1 MAWNEVTADRGRSPT
16 AQRVLRDLLTAGV
29 LATAYLGAYL
39 IRFEFAVPA
48 AFLRVALITLPV
60 VVVGKMLILRL
71 LGAHKHSW
79 RFTSLWDVV
88 AIGEAMLAS
97 ALLLAGLR
105 LIGVEAMRMAGAS
118 GITPIPLGVIA
129 ADLALSVVGLVGIR
143 ALRRLQHEE
152 AESRRLRASG
162 GRRRRRTAVVIGAG
176 RAGSLVAREIQTRPD
191 LGLRAVGFIDDD
203 PHKQHQVIHGLE
215 VLGTRDE
222 LADVVAERGVDQAII
237 AISDATGPT
246 VRDLV
251 ERCRAVGIE
260 AQIIPGVYELIGGQV
275 KLSRLRPVRIED
287 LLRREPVELD
297 TSSIEALVRDGT
309 VLVTGAGGSI
319 GAELCRQLARYR
331 PRRLVLAEQS
341 EGALWAIHRELAPAH
356 PDVEVV
362 PAIGDVCDARRV
374 EALIAH
380 ERPTLV
386 FHAAAHKHVPMMEAN
401 PGEAVKNNVFGTKV
415 VADACAQLGV
425 DRFVLVSTDKAVNP
439 SSVMGA
445 TKRVAER
452 YVHHLAQTTGR
463 VFVSV
468 RFGNVLGSAGS
479 VVPVFEQ
486 QIADGGPVTVTHPDM
501 TRYFMTIPEA
511 SQLVIQAAALG
522 TGGEVFVL
530 DMGEPVRI
538 VDLARDLIRLS
549 GLEPGADIDVVYT
562 GMRPGEKLFE
572 ELALDTEDTDR
583 TSHPS
588 IAVSRSAT
596 ATWAGLDG
604 DLERLRL
611 AAETADRAQVRAA
624 LGVIVPEMVGAA
636 VVSGRAAGGAAGAGA
651 VGAGGVGAAG
661 AVGAVASGGDAGDG
675 AALASG
681 GDTGDA
687 AAVASSGDQGKATA
701 SPIVLDEAAE
711 PRREAPP
718 APADGTAPPTDEGA
732 PSWQTESISSPAS

>member
-1 MAWNEVTADRGRSPT
+1 MASNEVTADPGHSPT
-16 AQRVLRDLLTAGV
+16 AQRIRRDLLTAAV
-29 LATAYLGAYL
+29 LAAAYLAAYL
-39 IRFEFAVPA
+39 IRFEFVVPA
-48 AFLRVALITLPV
+48 TYVRVALITLPV
-60 VVVGKMLILRL
+60 VVVGKMLLLRL

-88 AIGEAMLAS
+88 TIAEAMLAA
-97 ALLLAGLR
+97 ALLMAGLR
-105 LIGVEAMRMAGAS
+105 LIVVEVLRLAGSPGVSAV
-118 GITPIPLGVIA
+118 PLGVIA
-129 ADLALSVVGLVGIR
+129 ADLALSLIGLVGIR

-152 AESRRLRASG
+152 AQARRYRDAG
-162 GRRRRRTAVVIGAG
+162 GRRRPRRVIIVGAG
-176 RAGSLVAREIQTRPD
+176 RAGSQVAREIQARPD
-191 LGLRAVGFIDDD
+191 LGLQAIGFVDANT
-203 PHKQHQVIHGLE
+203 HLEHLVIQGLE
-215 VLGTRDE
+215 VLGTPDD
-222 LADVVAERGVDQAII
+222 LPSVVAERQADQAII
-237 AISDATGPT
+237 AISDATGPIL
-246 VRDLV
+246 RDLV
-251 ERCRAVGIE
+251 DRCRTVGIE
-260 AQIIPGVYELIGGQV
+260 AQIIPGVDELIGGRV
-275 KLSRLRPVRIED
+275 ELSRLRPVRIED

-297 TSSIEALVRDGT
+297 TSSIEALVRERT

-319 GAELCRQLARYR
+319 GAELCRQLARFR
-331 PRRLVLAEQS
+331 PRRLVLAEQA
-341 EGALWAIHRELAPAH
+341 EGALWAIHRELGPAN

-362 PAIGDVCDARRV
+362 PAIADVCDARRV

-380 ERPTLV
+380 EQPTVV
-386 FHAAAHKHVPMMEAN
+386 FHAAAHKHVPMMEVN

-415 VADACAQLGV
+415 VADACARLGV

-439 SSVMGA
+439 SSVMGT

-452 YVHHLAQTTGR
+452 YVHRLAETTGR

-549 GLEPGADIDVVYT
+549 GLEPGVDIEVVYT

-596 ATWAGLDG
+596 AAWAGLEG

-611 AAETADRAQVRAA
+611 AAGTGEIAEVRAA
-624 LGVIVPEMVGAA
+624 LGAIVPEMIRADGVSGPAEVGGAGVGGVGVGGAGARSSGADATGPVASNPSALDGPAQLRGAA
-636 VVSGRAAGGAAGAGA
+636 PPTPTGGAA
-651 VGAGGVGAAG
+651 
-661 AVGAVASGGDAGDG
+661 
-675 AALASG
+675 
-681 GDTGDA
+681 
-687 AAVASSGDQGKATA
+687 
-701 SPIVLDEAAE
+701 
-711 PRREAPP
+711 PP
-718 APADGTAPPTDEGA
+718 PADGPRAPRRITRD
-732 PSWQTESISSPAS
+732 SRDSRSIKSPAP